1 VRRVVGR
8 LVGGLVVNGRWEGQW
23 LSYVRVRYGMDVGML
38 RRVVHNGNGN
48 GNGGSSTVICEQQ
61 KARVGQKGWAGTK
74 GLLQV
79 PGYDDE
85 VVCEGESGL
94 DGWKGLMGT
103 VQ

>member
-1 VRRVVGR
+1 MAFVCAC
-8 LVGGLVVNGRWEGQW
+8 E
-23 LSYVRVRYGMDVGML
+23 VRYGRGYAEAGCVQWQWQW
-38 RRVVHNGNGN
+38 R
-48 GNGGSSTVICEQQ
+48 QQ
-61 KARVGQKGWAGTK
+61 YSHMRTTKGARGTERLGCCAGTK